1 MLSTMHTVEFW
12 SVYDFPFTKGKMR
25 LIKFKTHVK
34 GPQLESNT
42 VSILNDVG
50 KAHTSSQIKFG

>member
-1 MLSTMHTVEFW
+1 MHTVEFW

-34 GPQLESNT
+34 GPQLESDT

-50 KAHTSSQIKFG
+50 KAHTSSQIKFA